1 MKPDE
6 ERVNSCSLPV
16 KNRVLQPSQLIWQS
30 SQAFYIK
37 DNVII
42 IIVRMIIIIMLWY
55 QDPEVI
61 TYKGWVSEVITYKGW
76 VIQRK
81 LYSLHGLMGTDKV
94 LNKSKSY
101 ILGICS
107 NTLKSLAFR
116 RIFSEMSCIHRK
128 INQASEKREVRM

>member
-1 MKPDE
+1 
-6 ERVNSCSLPV
+6 
-16 KNRVLQPSQLIWQS
+16 
-30 SQAFYIK
+30 
-37 DNVII
+37 
-42 IIVRMIIIIMLWY
+42 MLWY

-61 TYKGWVSEVITYKGW
+61 TYKGWVSEVIMYKGW

-81 LYSLHGLMGTDKV
+81 LYSLHSLMGTDKV

-116 RIFSEMSCIHRK
+116 RIFSEMSCIHHK
-128 INQASEKREVRM
+128 IN